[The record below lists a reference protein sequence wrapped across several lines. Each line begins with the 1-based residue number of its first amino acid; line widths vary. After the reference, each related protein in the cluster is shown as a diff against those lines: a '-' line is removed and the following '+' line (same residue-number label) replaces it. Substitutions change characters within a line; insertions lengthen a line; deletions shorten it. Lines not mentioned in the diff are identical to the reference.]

1 MKMMV
6 IYIVNVCFPYPETEI
21 QPIRTMCAVDVM
33 LSVFQILMLFQKAYI
48 ADMERMV
55 VDKWQYMME
64 KDVFHY
70 ISIVLYFYMVLTG

>member
-1 MKMMV
+1 MM
-6 IYIVNVCFPYPETEI
+6 INIVNVCFPYPEPKI
-21 QPIRTMCAVDVM
+21 QPIGTMCAVDVM
-33 LSVFQILMLFQKAYI
+33 LPVFQILMLFQKAYI

>member
-1 MKMMV
+1 MV

-21 QPIRTMCAVDVM
+21 QAIRTMRAVDVT